1 MQTLPRAVK
10 TLYVWLYELSKNPS
24 VSTNNMASPSTALDS
39 YLHAISDLQAHVLES
54 QRAQLL
60 DIAERMAETIQRDG
74 RIFIF
79 GTGHS
84 HLLAEEGFYRAGGLA
99 NVVPMLAEHLMLHSL
114 PALGSHLERT
124 SGLADMIL
132 DRYDPQ
138 PQELLFVVSNSG
150 VNQLPVEMAIRGRE
164 RGLFAV
170 SISSFA
176 YAQQA
181 PISSLG
187 LRLDQAVD
195 VALDNGGVPGDACVE
210 LEGFPWRIAPSSTV
224 ICALIWNSLVAETA
238 RLLLKAGFTPPVFVS
253 LNVAGAAEHNQALLE
268 KWRPRNIHL

>member
-1 MQTLPRAVK
+1 
-10 TLYVWLYELSKNPS
+10 
-24 VSTNNMASPSTALDS
+24 MAFSPTALDH
-39 YLHAISDLQAHVLES
+39 YLRKISDLQTRVLEG
-54 QRAQLL
+54 QRAKLL
-60 DIAERMAETIQRDG
+60 EIAERMAKTTRRDG

-99 NVVPMLAEHLMLHSL
+99 NVVPILAEHLMLHSL

-124 SGLADMIL
+124 PGLADMIL

-138 PQELLFVVSNSG
+138 PQEMLFVVSNSG
-150 VNQLPVEMAIRGRE
+150 VNQLPVEMAMRGRE
-164 RGLFAV
+164 RGLFVV

-176 YAQQA
+176 YARQA
-181 PISSLG
+181 PISNIG
-187 LRLDQAVD
+187 LRLDQSVD
-195 VALDNGGVPGDACVE
+195 IALDNGGVPGDALLE
-210 LEGFPWRIAPSSTV
+210 MEGFPWRIAPSSTV

-238 RLLLKAGFTPPVFVS
+238 HLLLEAGVTPPIFAS
-253 LNVAGAAEHNQALLE
+253 LNVAGAADHNQALLE